1 MHHQRRQGDI
11 IPGFDCR
18 TGKAVGFIRGEW
30 DKLLEGLTMSR
41 VTLTSLDRRDCY
53 LIAMDA
59 DGLPLYEI
67 FTHDEIRNPQFK

>member
-1 MHHQRRQGDI
+1 MGGRQGRGDI

-18 TGKAVGFIRGEW
+18 TGKAVGYVRGEW
-30 DKLLEGLTMSR
+30 EKLLESTT
-41 VTLTSLDRRDCY
+41 VHRRDCY

-67 FTHDEIRNPQFK
+67 PIDEQNPLQHLASH

>member
-30 DKLLEGLTMSR
+30 NKLLEGCT
-41 VTLTSLDRRDCY
+41 VHRRDCY

-59 DGLPLYEI
+59 DGLPVYEI